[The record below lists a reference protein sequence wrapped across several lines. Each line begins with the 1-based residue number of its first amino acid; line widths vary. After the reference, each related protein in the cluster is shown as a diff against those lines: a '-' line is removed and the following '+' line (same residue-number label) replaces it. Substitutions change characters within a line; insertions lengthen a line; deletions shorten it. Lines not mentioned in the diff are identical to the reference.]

1 MEQEKRQI
9 AIVTGGNK
17 GIGLEICRQL
27 AFNGIMVILTARDEK
42 RGFEVVE
49 NLKAC
54 GLSGILFHQLEVTDQ
69 ASIASM
75 ADFIKNKFR
84 KLDILVNN
92 AGISGI
98 TIDDMLRS
106 DATSVTNV
114 TNQSYEGSD
123 ACLRTNYYGAKQV
136 TEELIPLLQ
145 LSNSTRIVNVSS
157 TLGQLKN
164 IANERAKMVL
174 SKGDEHAEEKVD
186 EVVNQFLKDVKEDM
200 LETKGWPINL
210 SAYVVSKA
218 ALNTYSRILA
228 TKFPNFQLNFVSP
241 GFVKTDMNCNNGEFD
256 VEEGAKGPVAL
267 ALTPAGGPSGLFFDQ
282 MEISSF

>member
-1 MEQEKRQI
+1 MEQAKRI
-9 AIVTGGNK
+9 AVVTGGNK

-27 AFNGIMVILTARDEK
+27 ASNGTMVILTARDEK
-42 RGFEVVE
+42 RGLETVE

-54 GLSGILFHQLEVTDQ
+54 GLSHILFHQLEVTDQ

-75 ADFIKNKFR
+75 ADFIKNKFG

-98 TIDDMLRS
+98 TIDDVLRS
-106 DATSVTNV
+106 DATSVKDV
-114 TNQSYEGSD
+114 TNQSYEGSE

-164 IANERAKMVL
+164 IANGRAKMVL
-174 SKGDEHAEEKVD
+174 SEGDEHAEEKVD

-210 SAYVVSKA
+210 STYVVSKA
-218 ALNTYSRILA
+218 ALNAYSRILA
-228 TKFPNFQLNFVSP
+228 TKFPNFQVNYVSP
-241 GFVKTDMNCNNGEFD
+241 SFVKTNMNCNNGEFD
-256 VEEGAKGPVAL
+256 VEKGAKGPVAL
-267 ALTPAGGPSGLFFDQ
+267 ALTPVGGLSGLFFDR
-282 MEISSF
+282 MEMSSF